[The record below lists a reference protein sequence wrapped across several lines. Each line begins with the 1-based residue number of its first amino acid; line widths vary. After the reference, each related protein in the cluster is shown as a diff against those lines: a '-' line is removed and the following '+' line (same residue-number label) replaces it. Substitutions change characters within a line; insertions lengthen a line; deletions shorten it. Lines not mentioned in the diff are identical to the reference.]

1 MKPKILSI
9 LIAVLGLLAYFP
21 AAASA
26 CAVCWAGDGGPADN
40 AFNWSV
46 LFLMAAPYTVV
57 GSIAAG
63 LFLAYRRSAA
73 NPAKTKSVE
82 PLVHLTL
89 NPEDGGR

>member
-1 MKPKILSI
+1 MKPKVLFI
-9 LIAVLGLLAYFP
+9 LIAIVAVLADFP
-21 AAASA
+21 AVANA
-26 CAVCWAGDGGPADN
+26 CAVCWAGDGGPVDN

-46 LFLMAAPYTVV
+46 LFLMAAPYTIV

-63 LFLAYRRSAA
+63 LFLAHRRSAA
-73 NPAKTKSVE
+73 KSATNDSVE